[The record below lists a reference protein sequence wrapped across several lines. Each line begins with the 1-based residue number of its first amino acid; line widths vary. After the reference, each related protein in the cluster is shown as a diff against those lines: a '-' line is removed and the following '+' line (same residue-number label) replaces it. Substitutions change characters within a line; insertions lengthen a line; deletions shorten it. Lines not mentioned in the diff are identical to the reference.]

1 MIFKGYISS
10 RSLNNNSV
18 IDQSVQNLV
27 IRNSCEKR
35 GFLFH
40 LSATEYG
47 MDNCF
52 LVLNQIINDLNKNKY
67 KGIAF
72 YSLAQLP
79 SEANERKKFYKA
91 TVMRGKQ
98 IFFSIENLLI
108 GNKKKIFKLE
118 KIIKILSLLKFC
130 PKKITN

>member
-10 RSLNNNSV
+10 RPLNNNSV

-35 GFLFH
+35 GFLFY

-79 SEANERKKFYKA
+79 LEANERKKIYKA

-98 IFFSIENLLI
+98 ILFSLENFTNCFNKGVTHYNNFFLKYSTVS
-108 GNKKKIFKLE
+108 
-118 KIIKILSLLKFC
+118 LSN
-130 PKKITN
+130 TS